1 MRLKNIGLGSLNDSG
16 RPSIF
21 FYSTHYKDQPKSMGF
36 FCSAILVKPRLQEK
50 DGLDI
55 SLILL
60 TAKREMHVIH
70 GLWWELQHGLNPIGI
85 VS

>member
-36 FCSAILVKPRLQEK
+36 FCSAILVKPRGYREK
-50 DGLDI
+50 ID
-55 SLILL
+55 
-60 TAKREMHVIH
+60 
-70 GLWWELQHGLNPIGI
+70 
-85 VS
+85 

>member
-1 MRLKNIGLGSLNDSG
+1 MIQSGLQHFITQRIKG
-16 RPSIF
+16 P
-21 FYSTHYKDQPKSMGF
+21 TKEHGF
-36 FCSAILVKPRLQEK
+36 FCSVILVKSRLQEK

-60 TAKREMHVIH
+60 TAKRKMHVIH
-70 GLWWELQHGLNPIGI
+70 GLRWELQHGLNPIGI